1 MCENLRE
8 LSESLEN
15 IDRNLDILLLTL
27 NSPENIITF
36 GNHAG
41 ISADVNINEH
51 RVILSVE
58 NLNFIESENAIGE
71 EGTLYIGD
79 FIFEN
84 SFISD
89 CNLTPNRTQFTLVT
103 NNISYRNNDKT
114 SFNIAIWRKPQQLN
128 RLDSY
133 INDNVNVA
141 FLRFTLY
148 EINFTLMC
156 KNDKLFL
163 VADREREEKE
173 FLKYIRGIKLALGFL
188 MCDFMGGTDTFL
200 LTDENITEIENFKIF
215 NLVDE
220 QNLNF
225 NIMIDS
231 LPIVSAKYQNEL
243 NIPTK
248 LSNEQFV
255 NLCQL
260 IIENPQV
267 ETAIHYIAQSANL
280 SVEHKLTFLA
290 VALEALTGYVGDN
303 ITKERQQ
310 VTDSSVPINRLLPTS
325 EFKKLQNTYEKML
338 DDYKFNSNMNEQE
351 INNIKAT
358 LKGKV
363 QNSKSNKDSLSQ
375 PFELYNITLSSNDKD
390 MLAKRNRLLHGKPFD
405 YNNDIQNDIQ
415 IFLNQAY
422 TYYHLLYVLLLKIIG
437 YKGVIFNLKMWERIL
452 HLSNNLTGQG
462 TTGEENNNTVGFFL
476 EI

>member
-141 FLRFTLY
+141 FCVL
-148 EINFTLMC
+148 
-156 KNDKLFL
+156 
-163 VADREREEKE
+163 
-173 FLKYIRGIKLALGFL
+173 
-188 MCDFMGGTDTFL
+188 
-200 LTDENITEIENFKIF
+200 
-215 NLVDE
+215 
-220 QNLNF
+220 
-225 NIMIDS
+225 
-231 LPIVSAKYQNEL
+231 
-243 NIPTK
+243 
-248 LSNEQFV
+248 
-255 NLCQL
+255 
-260 IIENPQV
+260 
-267 ETAIHYIAQSANL
+267 HYM
-280 SVEHKLTFLA
+280 
-290 VALEALTGYVGDN
+290 
-303 ITKERQQ
+303 R
-310 VTDSSVPINRLLPTS
+310 
-325 EFKKLQNTYEKML
+325 
-338 DDYKFNSNMNEQE
+338 
-351 INNIKAT
+351 
-358 LKGKV
+358 
-363 QNSKSNKDSLSQ
+363 
-375 PFELYNITLSSNDKD
+375 
-390 MLAKRNRLLHGKPFD
+390 
-405 YNNDIQNDIQ
+405 
-415 IFLNQAY
+415 
-422 TYYHLLYVLLLKIIG
+422 
-437 YKGVIFNLKMWERIL
+437 
-452 HLSNNLTGQG
+452 
-462 TTGEENNNTVGFFL
+462 
-476 EI
+476 